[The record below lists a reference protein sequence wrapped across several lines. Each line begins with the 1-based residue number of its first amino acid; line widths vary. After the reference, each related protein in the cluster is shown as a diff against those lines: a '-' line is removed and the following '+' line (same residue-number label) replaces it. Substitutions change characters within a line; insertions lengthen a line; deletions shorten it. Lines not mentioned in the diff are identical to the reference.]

1 MLLLQR
7 TELEDRNKELSKERD
22 KLSREID
29 KTRKELVQAK
39 TKAEADKTKKD
50 AKKRKKEAK
59 RKLSHKGATSPEPA
73 EVSKALEERIAKK
86 EQLYEELRDEN
97 DVSGYVSLALFPG
110 HSHCQY

>member
-50 AKKRKKEAK
+50 AKKGKKEAK
-59 RKLSHKGATSPEPA
+59 RKPSYKGGMAPQPA
-73 EVSKALEERIAKK
+73 DVSKALEERIAEK

-97 DVSGYVSLALFPG
+97 DVSGYVSLASFPG
-110 HSHCQY
+110 HSHASI